1 VPESDLA
8 IFAID
13 PSAGIDQVTIDL
25 WQSLDE
31 YQVPRLVVVTHLEKL
46 EADFDDAVM
55 IATRVF
61 DQMITPYLVLHD
73 EAGIPAA
80 LISLYDQQIIDY
92 STNPKTIK
100 SSGVIEYENSKIF
113 KEIVKRPDTYINI
126 ITEYN
131 LKFQVIQTN
140 LITLNGLTDNL
151 KKSIDEKDVKINSL
165 VNEKTA
171 LENDAKALRN
181 TIIKMTAE
189 LAELGGELSKAKSEN
204 DENKLLSRINELT
217 QERNTL
223 TAELKKYQLAIELL
237 KKENLDLATK
247 MRSSVNE
254 KGYTYTT
261 KVEEPRK
268 FGEVLVKLNI
278 RDGGTTIELINEST
292 DSKSKT
298 EELKSEKKS
307 DSKVSKKGFWSKILA
322 PQTK

>member
-1 VPESDLA
+1 MNKNQIDTTPVTNEPSEHEKIAKYKLA
-8 IFAID
+8 GLILA
-13 PSAGIDQVTIDL
+13 VTIFGFL
-25 WQSLDE
+25 SYYVLILSSKVEKYGTKVTSLTQQNE
-31 YQVPRLVVVTHLEKL
+31 SLSKNLNTTETKKKELEG
-46 EADFDDAVM
+46 F
-55 IATRVF
+55 
-61 DQMITPYLVLHD
+61 
-73 EAGIPAA
+73 
-80 LISLYDQQIIDY
+80 
-92 STNPKTIK
+92 
-100 SSGVIEYENSKIF
+100 
-113 KEIVKRPDTYINI
+113 

-254 KGYTYTT
+254 KGYTFTT

-278 RDGGTTIELINEST
+278 RDGGTTIELINEAK

>member
-1 VPESDLA
+1 MNKNQIDTTPVTNEPSEHEKIAKYKLA
-8 IFAID
+8 RLILA
-13 PSAGIDQVTIDL
+13 VTIFGFL
-25 WQSLDE
+25 S
-31 YQVPRLVVVTHLEKL
+31 YYVVVLSSKVEKYGTKVTSLTQQNESLSKNLNTTETKKKELEG
-46 EADFDDAVM
+46 F
-55 IATRVF
+55 
-61 DQMITPYLVLHD
+61 
-73 EAGIPAA
+73 
-80 LISLYDQQIIDY
+80 
-92 STNPKTIK
+92 
-100 SSGVIEYENSKIF
+100 
-113 KEIVKRPDTYINI
+113 

-254 KGYTYTT
+254 KGYTFTT

-278 RDGGTTIELINEST
+278 RDGGTTIELINESK

>member
-1 VPESDLA
+1 
-8 IFAID
+8 
-13 PSAGIDQVTIDL
+13 
-25 WQSLDE
+25 
-31 YQVPRLVVVTHLEKL
+31 
-46 EADFDDAVM
+46 
-55 IATRVF
+55 
-61 DQMITPYLVLHD
+61 
-73 EAGIPAA
+73 
-80 LISLYDQQIIDY
+80 
-92 STNPKTIK
+92 
-100 SSGVIEYENSKIF
+100 
-113 KEIVKRPDTYINI
+113 
-126 ITEYN
+126 
-131 LKFQVIQTN
+131 
-140 LITLNGLTDNL
+140 LTDNL

-254 KGYTYTT
+254 KGYTFTT

-278 RDGGTTIELINEST
+278 RDGGTTIELINESK

-322 PQTK
+322 PQIK

>member
-1 VPESDLA
+1 MNKNQIDTTPVTNEPSEHEKIAKYKLA
-8 IFAID
+8 GLILA
-13 PSAGIDQVTIDL
+13 VTIFGFL
-25 WQSLDE
+25 S
-31 YQVPRLVVVTHLEKL
+31 YYVVVLSSKVEKYGTKVTSLTQQNESLSKNLNTTETKKKELEG
-46 EADFDDAVM
+46 F
-55 IATRVF
+55 
-61 DQMITPYLVLHD
+61 
-73 EAGIPAA
+73 
-80 LISLYDQQIIDY
+80 
-92 STNPKTIK
+92 
-100 SSGVIEYENSKIF
+100 
-113 KEIVKRPDTYINI
+113 

-237 KKENLDLATK
+237 KKENQDLATK

-254 KGYTYTT
+254 KGYTFTT

-278 RDGGTTIELINEST
+278 RDGGTTIELINESK

>member
-1 VPESDLA
+1 MNKNQIDTTPVTNGPSEHEKIAKYKLAGLILAVTTFGFLSYYVLTLSSKVEKYGTEVTSLTQQNESL
-8 IFAID
+8 
-13 PSAGIDQVTIDL
+13 SKNLNTT
-25 WQSLDE
+25 E
-31 YQVPRLVVVTHLEKL
+31 TKKKELEG
-46 EADFDDAVM
+46 F
-55 IATRVF
+55 
-61 DQMITPYLVLHD
+61 
-73 EAGIPAA
+73 
-80 LISLYDQQIIDY
+80 
-92 STNPKTIK
+92 
-100 SSGVIEYENSKIF
+100 
-113 KEIVKRPDTYINI
+113 

-131 LKFQVIQTN
+131 LKFQIIQTN

-237 KKENLDLATK
+237 KKENQDLATK

-254 KGYTYTT
+254 KGYTFTT

-278 RDGGTTIELINEST
+278 RDGGTTIELINET
-292 DSKSKT
+292 KDSKSKT

-322 PQTK
+322 PQIK

>member
-1 VPESDLA
+1 MNENQINTTPITNELSEHEKIAKYKLA
-8 IFAID
+8 GLILV
-13 PSAGIDQVTIDL
+13 VTIFSFLSYYVLNLSSKVKKYDTEVT
-25 WQSLDE
+25 SLNQKNE
-31 YQVPRLVVVTHLEKL
+31 SLSKNLNTTETKKKELEG
-46 EADFDDAVM
+46 F
-55 IATRVF
+55 
-61 DQMITPYLVLHD
+61 
-73 EAGIPAA
+73 
-80 LISLYDQQIIDY
+80 
-92 STNPKTIK
+92 
-100 SSGVIEYENSKIF
+100 
-113 KEIVKRPDTYINI
+113 

-140 LITLNGLTDNL
+140 LVTLNGLTDNL
-151 KKSIDEKDVKINSL
+151 KRSIDEKDVKINSL

-181 TIIKMTAE
+181 TIIKMTSE

-217 QERNTL
+217 QERNSL
-223 TAELKKYQLAIELL
+223 TAELKKYQIAIELL
-237 KKENLDLATK
+237 KKENQDLATK

-254 KGYTYTT
+254 KGYTFST

-278 RDGGTTIELINEST
+278 RDGGTNVELINELK

-307 DSKVSKKGFWSKILA
+307 ESKVSKKGFWSKIIA
-322 PQTK
+322 PQIK

>member
-1 VPESDLA
+1 MNKNQIDTTPVTNEPSEHEKIAKYKLA
-8 IFAID
+8 GLILA
-13 PSAGIDQVTIDL
+13 VTIFGFL
-25 WQSLDE
+25 S
-31 YQVPRLVVVTHLEKL
+31 YYVVVLSSKVEKYGTKVTSLTQQNESLSKNLNTTETKKKELEG
-46 EADFDDAVM
+46 F
-55 IATRVF
+55 
-61 DQMITPYLVLHD
+61 
-73 EAGIPAA
+73 
-80 LISLYDQQIIDY
+80 
-92 STNPKTIK
+92 
-100 SSGVIEYENSKIF
+100 
-113 KEIVKRPDTYINI
+113 

-223 TAELKKYQLAIELL
+223 TAEFKKYQLAIELL

-254 KGYTYTT
+254 KGYTFTT

-278 RDGGTTIELINEST
+278 RDGGTTIELINESK

>member
-1 VPESDLA
+1 MNKNQIDTTPVTNEPSEHEKIAKYKLA
-8 IFAID
+8 GLILA
-13 PSAGIDQVTIDL
+13 VTIFGFL
-25 WQSLDE
+25 SYYVLTLSSKVEKYGTEVTSLTQQNE
-31 YQVPRLVVVTHLEKL
+31 SLSKNLNTTETKKKELEG
-46 EADFDDAVM
+46 F
-55 IATRVF
+55 
-61 DQMITPYLVLHD
+61 
-73 EAGIPAA
+73 
-80 LISLYDQQIIDY
+80 
-92 STNPKTIK
+92 
-100 SSGVIEYENSKIF
+100 
-113 KEIVKRPDTYINI
+113 

-223 TAELKKYQLAIELL
+223 AAELKKYQLAIELL

-254 KGYTYTT
+254 KGYTFTT

-278 RDGGTTIELINEST
+278 RDGGTTIELINESK

-322 PQTK
+322 PQIK

>member
-1 VPESDLA
+1 MNKNQIDTTPVTNEPSEHEKIAKYKLA
-8 IFAID
+8 GLILA
-13 PSAGIDQVTIDL
+13 VTIFGFL
-25 WQSLDE
+25 SYYVLTLSSKVEKYGTEVTSLTQQNE
-31 YQVPRLVVVTHLEKL
+31 SLSKNLNTTETKKKELEG
-46 EADFDDAVM
+46 F
-55 IATRVF
+55 
-61 DQMITPYLVLHD
+61 
-73 EAGIPAA
+73 
-80 LISLYDQQIIDY
+80 
-92 STNPKTIK
+92 
-100 SSGVIEYENSKIF
+100 
-113 KEIVKRPDTYINI
+113 

-131 LKFQVIQTN
+131 LKFQIIQTN

-223 TAELKKYQLAIELL
+223 AAELKKYQLAIELL

-254 KGYTYTT
+254 KGYTFTT

-278 RDGGTTIELINEST
+278 RDGGTTIELINESK

-307 DSKVSKKGFWSKILA
+307 DLKVSKTGFWSKILA

>member
-1 VPESDLA
+1 MNKNQIDTTPVTNEPSEHEKIAKYKLA
-8 IFAID
+8 GLILA
-13 PSAGIDQVTIDL
+13 VTIFGFL
-25 WQSLDE
+25 SYYVLTLSSKVEKYGTEVTSLTQQNE
-31 YQVPRLVVVTHLEKL
+31 SLSKNLNTTETKKKELEG
-46 EADFDDAVM
+46 F
-55 IATRVF
+55 
-61 DQMITPYLVLHD
+61 
-73 EAGIPAA
+73 
-80 LISLYDQQIIDY
+80 
-92 STNPKTIK
+92 
-100 SSGVIEYENSKIF
+100 
-113 KEIVKRPDTYINI
+113 

-223 TAELKKYQLAIELL
+223 AAELKKYQLAIELL

-254 KGYTYTT
+254 KGYTFTT

-278 RDGGTTIELINEST
+278 RDGGTTIELINESK

-307 DSKVSKKGFWSKILA
+307 DLKVSKTGFWSKILA